1 MPSNQSG
8 INDDELNQMI
18 ANLQRNQNSAGGA
31 AAPAASAANNT
42 IPGEKVIQPPAQTGA
57 NMAAR
62 RSDNPVDN
70 LFNQPSNQA
79 SAGNTKINPAKPINL
94 SKAGGNDAG
103 DGPVEP
109 TVNAAVANPVE
120 GVSSDLESIRRQ
132 AIVELRPLVDKL
144 DLPAEDKFDTL
155 LLLIRTTDDSSLIPA
170 AHTAA
175 MGIGD
180 DARRAQALLDVIKEI
195 DFFGRK

>member
-18 ANLQRNQNSAGGA
+18 ANLQRGQRGAGPA
-31 AAPAASAANNT
+31 AAPTTNATGDNV
-42 IPGEKVIQPPAQTGA
+42 IPGEKVIQPPVQRTETSAVG
-57 NMAAR
+57 NKVN
-62 RSDNPVDN
+62 NPVNDI
-70 LFNQPSNQA
+70 FNQPVVDD
-79 SAGNTKINPAKPINL
+79 NTKIDPAKPINL
-94 SKAGGNDAG
+94 SEAGNNNNGNVKKVA
-103 DGPVEP
+103 PATP
-109 TVNAAVANPVE
+109 ITNNATPNMS
-120 GVSSDLESIRRQ
+120 GLEEIRRQ

-175 MGIGD
+175 MNIAD

>member
-18 ANLQRNQNSAGGA
+18 ANLQHGQRGAGPA
-31 AAPAASAANNT
+31 AAPTTNAMGGNV
-42 IPGEKVIQPPAQTGA
+42 IPGEKVIQPPAQPNGTNVPVGGSA
-57 NMAAR
+57 
-62 RSDNPVDN
+62 NPVND
-70 LFNQPSNQA
+70 LFNQSTDN
-79 SAGNTKINPAKPINL
+79 NTKVDPAKPINL
-94 SKAGGNDAG
+94 SEAGNNNGS
-103 DGPVEP
+103 
-109 TVNAAVANPVE
+109 NATEAASAVPATNSAVPSMS
-120 GVSSDLESIRRQ
+120 GLEEIRRQ

-175 MGIGD
+175 MNIAD
-180 DARRAQALLDVIKEI
+180 DTRRAQALLDVIKEI

>member
-18 ANLQRNQNSAGGA
+18 ANLQRGQRGAGPA
-31 AAPAASAANNT
+31 AAPTTNATGDNV
-42 IPGEKVIQPPAQTGA
+42 IPGEKVIQPPVQRTETGA
-57 NMAAR
+57 VGNKVN
-62 RSDNPVDN
+62 NPVNDI
-70 LFNQPSNQA
+70 FNQPVVDD
-79 SAGNTKINPAKPINL
+79 NTKIDPAKPINL
-94 SKAGGNDAG
+94 SEAGNNNNGNVKEAA
-103 DGPVEP
+103 PATP
-109 TVNAAVANPVE
+109 ITNNAAPNMS
-120 GVSSDLESIRRQ
+120 GLEEIRRQ

-155 LLLIRTTDDSSLIPA
+155 LSLIPA

-175 MGIGD
+175 MSIAD
-180 DARRAQALLDVIKEI
+180 DTRRAQALLDVIKEI

>member
-18 ANLQRNQNSAGGA
+18 ANLQRGQRGAGSA
-31 AAPAASAANNT
+31 AAPTTNATGDNV
-42 IPGEKVIQPPAQTGA
+42 IPGEKVIQPPVQPNGTNVSVGGSA
-57 NMAAR
+57 
-62 RSDNPVDN
+62 NPVND
-70 LFNQPSNQA
+70 LFNQSTDN
-79 SAGNTKINPAKPINL
+79 NTKVDPAKPINL
-94 SKAGGNDAG
+94 SEAGNNNNGNVKEAA
-103 DGPVEP
+103 PATP
-109 TVNAAVANPVE
+109 ITNNAAPNMS
-120 GVSSDLESIRRQ
+120 GLEEIRRQ

-175 MGIGD
+175 MNIAD

>member
-18 ANLQRNQNSAGGA
+18 ANLQRGQRGVGPA
-31 AAPAASAANNT
+31 AAPTTNATGDNV
-42 IPGEKVIQPPAQTGA
+42 IPGEKVIQPPVRRTETGA
-57 NMAAR
+57 VGNKVN
-62 RSDNPVDN
+62 NPVN
-70 LFNQPSNQA
+70 NIFNQPVVDD
-79 SAGNTKINPAKPINL
+79 NTKIDPAKPINL
-94 SKAGGNDAG
+94 SEAG
-103 DGPVEP
+103 DNNGSNATEAASATPA
-109 TVNAAVANPVE
+109 TNNAASNIS
-120 GVSSDLESIRRQ
+120 GLEEIRRQ

-175 MGIGD
+175 MNIAD

>member
-18 ANLQRNQNSAGGA
+18 ANLQRGQNGAGNSSTSNTGA
-31 AAPAASAANNT
+31 ASNNT
-42 IPGEKVIQPPAQTGA
+42 IPGEKIIQPPAQPSATT
-57 NMAAR
+57 AAR
-62 RSDNPVDN
+62 RSDNPVNN
-70 LFNQPSNQA
+70 LFNQPSAND
-79 SAGNTKINPAKPINL
+79 TKINPAKPINL
-94 SKAGGNDAG
+94 SKVGSDGNNS
-103 DGPVEP
+103 GPVAVEP
-109 TVNAAVANPVE
+109 TVGASVDPVE
-120 GVSSDLESIRRQ
+120 NTPSDLESIRRQ

>member
-18 ANLQRNQNSAGGA
+18 ANLQRGQRGAGPA
-31 AAPAASAANNT
+31 AAPTTNATGDNV
-42 IPGEKVIQPPAQTGA
+42 IPGEKVIQPPAQRTETGA
-57 NMAAR
+57 VGNKVN
-62 RSDNPVDN
+62 NPVNDI
-70 LFNQPSNQA
+70 FNQPVVDD
-79 SAGNTKINPAKPINL
+79 NTKIDPAKPINL
-94 SKAGGNDAG
+94 SEAGNNNNGNVKEAA
-103 DGPVEP
+103 PATP
-109 TVNAAVANPVE
+109 ITNNAAPNMS
-120 GVSSDLESIRRQ
+120 GLEEIRRQ

-175 MGIGD
+175 MNIAD

>member
-18 ANLQRNQNSAGGA
+18 ANLQRGQRGAGPA
-31 AAPAASAANNT
+31 AAPTTNATGDNV
-42 IPGEKVIQPPAQTGA
+42 IPGEKVIQPPVQPNGTNVPVGGSA
-57 NMAAR
+57 
-62 RSDNPVDN
+62 NPVND
-70 LFNQPSNQA
+70 LFNQSTDN
-79 SAGNTKINPAKPINL
+79 NTKVDPAKPINL
-94 SKAGGNDAG
+94 SEAGNNNGSNVTEVAS
-103 DGPVEP
+103 
-109 TVNAAVANPVE
+109 AAPATNSAAPSMS
-120 GVSSDLESIRRQ
+120 GLEEIRRQ

-175 MGIGD
+175 MNIAD